1 MNDKR
6 IPPTSPLIYF
16 GRRLAELR
24 KEQGVSQEQLALISG
39 LARSYVSG
47 VERGQRNI
55 SLLNILRLA
64 QALNLPPVALLEPPE
79 GVHSR

>member
-1 MNDKR
+1 MNDR
-6 IPPTSPLIYF
+6 HIPPPSPLIFF
-16 GRRLAELR
+16 GRRLAQLR
-24 KEQGVSQEQLALISG
+24 KAQGVSQEQLALISG
-39 LARSYVSG
+39 IARSYVSG

-79 GVHSR
+79 QKE